1 MNDANGEDG
10 PAERIRR
17 ALHVRD
23 HLQARLNLQFEQ
35 SDRLDRRLGTSL
47 GFSGGLVALFGVSLL
62 LAFNAGSPGESVDT
76 SFENGV
82 FAAAMLFLANALTAG
97 CALAFLSN
105 LSPGAEVG
113 DFLDQEVLAES
124 EEELIWWE
132 INAIRSAIERNRLL
146 LRRKAG
152 LVALS
157 LALTAGTA
165 ATIAIPIAVAA
176 LS

>member
-1 MNDANGEDG
+1 MTEEETGRDEEA
-10 PAERIRR
+10 RR

-23 HLQARLNLQFEQ
+23 RVQARLDLQFEQ

-47 GFSGGLVALFGVSLL
+47 GFSGGLVALFGVSLVIT
-62 LAFNAGSPGESVDT
+62 FNTGGAGEAIGS
-76 SFENGV
+76 SFEVGV
-82 FAAAMLFLANALTAG
+82 LAAALLFLANALAAG

-105 LSPGAEVG
+105 LSPGAEV
-113 DFLDQEVLAES
+113 DSLLEAEFAAGT

-132 INAIRSAIERNRLL
+132 IGTIYGAIRENRGL
-146 LRRKAG
+146 LRWKAAS
-152 LVALS
+152 VALS

-165 ATIAIPIAVAA
+165 ASIAIPIAVAS

>member
-1 MNDANGEDG
+1 MADED
-10 PAERIRR
+10 PAGGIEATRR

-23 HLQARLNLQFEQ
+23 YAQARLDLQFDQ

-47 GFSGGLVALFGVSLL
+47 GFSGGLVALFGASLVI
-62 LAFNAGSPGESVDT
+62 AFNTGGAGEAIGA
-76 SFENGV
+76 SFEIGV
-82 FAAAMLFLANALTAG
+82 LAAAVLFLTNALAAG

-113 DFLDQEVLAES
+113 ALLETDSLAET

-132 INAIRSAIERNRLL
+132 IGTIYTAIEQNRTL
-146 LRRKAG
+146 LRRKAAS
-152 LVALS
+152 VALS

-165 ATIAIPIAVAA
+165 ASIAIPIAVAA